1 MLFWLLFFRSM
12 PAVRK
17 CCGSKNRIPNRYI
30 SRRRQHLK
38 TKNFIM
44 YFYSSSSCY
53 KVKVVCR
60 VEKWKR
66 KLRERIWNIKGKLKW
81 EGSLK
86 NRECGSITN
95 TKVCKRG
102 QHEKERDGYSE
113 IEIALN
119 ITQKNWVKEPKDRF
133 CLCLFTLCL
142 HLE

>member
-1 MLFWLLFFRSM
+1 MLFWLLFFNSM

-66 KLRERIWNIKGKLKW
+66 KLRERIWQIKKGKLKW
-81 EGSLK
+81 ERSLK
-86 NRECGSITN
+86 VENVEVLQY
-95 TKVCKRG
+95 TKICERG
-102 QHEKERDGYSE
+102 PHEKERDGYSE

-119 ITQKNWVKEPKDRF
+119 ITQKNWVKEPKDRL
-133 CLCLFTLCL
+133 CLCLL
-142 HLE
+142 HYAYI